1 MGDLVTH
8 PNVVDIAGMTE
19 RILDVTAVLDASVCS
34 QDLLTARYA
43 AATLT
48 ELADRIE
55 TALIALDPRSK
66 ALRIAPVA

>member
-1 MGDLVTH
+1 
-8 PNVVDIAGMTE
+8 
-19 RILDVTAVLDASVCS
+19 VTAVLDASVCS

>member
-1 MGDLVTH
+1 MTH

>member
-1 MGDLVTH
+1 MTH
-8 PNVVDIAGMTE
+8 SNVVDIAGMTY
-19 RILDVTAVLDASVCS
+19 RILDVTAVLDAAVSS
-34 QDLLTARYA
+34 QDMLTARYA

-66 ALRIAPVA
+66 ALRIAPVV

>member
-1 MGDLVTH
+1 MTH
-8 PNVVDIAGMTE
+8 PNVVDIAAMTE

-48 ELADRIE
+48 ELTDRIE
-55 TALIALDPRSK
+55 TALIALDPRAR
-66 ALRIAPVA
+66 ALRIVPVA